1 MPDLAARHARP
12 SSFKWGP
19 TRAAHQS
26 PRTTEARQSPGLSHG
41 RKFPL
46 VAEKTT
52 DKPKPT
58 TLIERLRERRAT
70 LRADRDKILDRTAGH
85 DDVDLSADELATFN
99 ELTSKLDDLDDQVEQ
114 ARDAEIAE
122 LRAAAARIQ
131 QQVDD
136 GPDDERPVWPFVPAR
151 ALTRARAHV
160 TDPLIYDPQ
169 GRNSWVRD
177 VTTATLNPAS
187 SEARERLGRHE
198 LQMVEQR
205 VMTSYQPGNSL
216 TAGGALTPPAWLL
229 AELATVAR
237 AGRPLADAIGSQPLP
252 MGVDQLFVPTASQ
265 GGLTGVQATETTNIA
280 AQDWVTAQLNSQIA
294 TVAGQVDISQ
304 ALIDQSPAQVDQ
316 IILGDLLADLALRV
330 DDQIING
337 TGAANQVNGLVTLTP
352 GTAVAY
358 TTAAPAYT
366 SATTANSFVFQI
378 TKAINGVATQRKRAP
393 QVIVMHPRRWAWV
406 TTALDSQ
413 NRPMVVPTAEMNAY
427 GRVNDVAAEAIV
439 GTQSGLPVLLDAT
452 IPTNKG
458 VGTNQDQVYVL
469 RLDDLRIWESTPI
482 ARAMV
487 APLSAQLGVRLQVYG
502 YLAAILNRYAG
513 SIARIDGTGL
523 VDPGL

>member
-1 MPDLAARHARP
+1 VP
-12 SSFKWGP
+12 
-19 TRAAHQS
+19 
-26 PRTTEARQSPGLSHG
+26 
-41 RKFPL
+41 
-46 VAEKTT
+46 EKTL
-52 DKPKPT
+52 DKPP
-58 TLIERLRERRAT
+58 LIEQ
-70 LRADRDKILDRTAGH
+70 LRAKRTETRKQADAILDRSGH
-85 DDVDLSADELATFN
+85 DQVDLSADELAKFN
-99 ELTSKLDDLDDQVEQ
+99 ELVTAERDLDQQLEQ

-122 LRAAAARIQ
+122 IRAAAARQ
-131 QQVDD
+131 LELTAE
-136 GPDDERPVWPFVPAR
+136 PAKPPAWPFVQ
-151 ALTRARAHV
+151 TRARGQAQV
-160 TDPLIYDPQ
+160 TDPEVYPRD
-169 GRNSWVRD
+169 GRASWVCD
-177 VTTATLNPAS
+177 VVTATLNPANYQ
-187 SEARERLGRHE
+187 ARERLGRHE
-198 LQMVEQR
+198 AQMVEQR

-252 MGVDQLFVPTASQ
+252 LGVDQLFVPTASQ

-337 TGAANQVNGLVTLTP
+337 TGASNQVNGLETLTP
-352 GTAVAY
+352 GTTVTY
-358 TTAAPAYT
+358 TSAAPAYT
-366 SATTANSFVFQI
+366 SATTANSFVFQVA
-378 TKAINGVATQRKRAP
+378 KAINGVATLRKRAP
-393 QVIVMHPRRWAWV
+393 QVIVMHPRRWAWI

-439 GTQSGLPVLLDAT
+439 GTQSGLPVLVDAT

-458 VGTNQDQVYVL
+458 AGTNEDRVYVL

-513 SIARIDGTGL
+513 SISRISGTGL

>member
-1 MPDLAARHARP
+1 VP
-12 SSFKWGP
+12 
-19 TRAAHQS
+19 
-26 PRTTEARQSPGLSHG
+26 
-41 RKFPL
+41 
-46 VAEKTT
+46 EKTL
-52 DKPKPT
+52 DKPP
-58 TLIERLRERRAT
+58 LIEQ
-70 LRADRDKILDRTAGH
+70 LRAKRTETRKQADAILDRSGH
-85 DDVDLSADELATFN
+85 DQVDLSADELAKFN
-99 ELTSKLDDLDDQVEQ
+99 ELVAAERDLDQQLEQ

-122 LRAAAARIQ
+122 LRAAAARQLEQ
-131 QQVDD
+131 QTAE
-136 GPDDERPVWPFVPAR
+136 PDTPPVWPFVQ
-151 ALTRARAHV
+151 TRARAKV
-160 TDPLIYDPQ
+160 TDPEVYPRD
-169 GRNSWVRD
+169 GRASWVCD
-177 VTTATLNPAS
+177 VVTATLNPANW
-187 SEARERLGRHE
+187 EARERLGRHE
-198 LQMVEQR
+198 AQALEQR

-252 MGVDQLFVPTASQ
+252 MGVDQLFIPTASQ
-265 GGLTGVQATETTNIA
+265 GGLTAVQATETTNIA

-316 IILGDLLADLALRV
+316 II
-330 DDQIING
+330 NG
-337 TGAANQVNGLVTLTP
+337 TGANNQVNGLETLTP
-352 GTAVAY
+352 GTTVTY
-358 TTAAPAYT
+358 TSATPAYT
-366 SATTANSFVFQI
+366 SATAANSFVFQVA
-378 TKAINGVATQRKRAP
+378 KAINGVATLRKRAP
-393 QVIVMHPRRWAWV
+393 QVLVMHPRRWAWI

-458 VGTNQDQVYVL
+458 AGTNEDRVYVL

-513 SIARIDGTGL
+513 SISRISGTGL